1 MNQQTGTLWKRYG
14 TALILILAVLT
25 TSHFIESHALRK
37 AQADADVINL
47 SAKQRML
54 SQKIVLL
61 AQTVITDDNSEDAN
75 QLSITVDQFE
85 RAHLK
90 LMKDAAREASLG
102 GLYLARTPSTDEIVV
117 NFVSIAR
124 AIPTSPYPEAL
135 FEELKFKGTGIVLE
149 RLDEAVVAYD
159 ARAQKQ
165 AQWVHRL
172 QEITLLVAAA
182 VIILEALFIFL
193 PAQRLVR
200 RGFERLRKMAETDPL
215 TRLRNRA
222 GFDRDMAGAMSAGDH
237 KLQSVTLVLLDL
249 DDFKGINDRHGH
261 ITGDAVLKEIGERL
275 ARLPN
280 LVSTARVGGDE
291 FALLVD
297 NAKWE
302 DSNSVDGITADVR
315 ECMSF
320 VYRPIEHNG
329 LVIDVSGSVGVS
341 RYPHDALDLID
352 LRRNASAALLDAKRS
367 GRASVSI
374 YDSRIDESV
383 RQRRII
389 QSALL
394 SGEYEQD
401 LSVCFQPIVEL
412 SSYRIRSV
420 EALARWHHAELGPLN
435 PELFLAIAR
444 ECGLGDKI
452 ETRIRS
458 LALEQ
463 MAPSLNA
470 GSVDSIS
477 INISPVD
484 LATQGFANSL
494 LEQFEEFNV
503 RTTQV
508 WIEVTETERLTS
520 RATVRENLEALN
532 QAGVRIALDDYGVGY
547 SNIQRLAELPI
558 QRVKIDKSIV
568 GNIEHNAKYAGVFRS
583 SIQLARALGADV
595 VAEGV
600 ETTGQLIETKR
611 QGCNFVQGYL
621 FFKPLPAADCIPH
634 LGHRLSA
641 AA

>member
-1 MNQQTGTLWKRYG
+1 MNQRTGTLWKRYG

-25 TSHFIESHALRK
+25 TSHFIESHAIRK
-37 AQADADVINL
+37 AQADAEVINL

-54 SQKIVLL
+54 SQKIVLH
-61 AQTVITDDNSEDAN
+61 AQAFIIDNEPEDER
-75 QLSITVDQFE
+75 QLSDTVDEFE
-85 RAHLK
+85 RAHQN
-90 LMKDAAREASLG
+90 LMQDAAREESLG

-135 FEELKFKGTGIVLE
+135 FDELEFKGTGIVLE

-172 QEITLLVAAA
+172 QEITLLIAAA

-200 RGFERLRKMAETDPL
+200 RGFEKLRAMAETDPL

-222 GFDRDMAGAMSAGDH
+222 GFERDMAEAMSDRDH
-237 KLQSVTLVLLDL
+237 EVQSVTLVLLDL

-261 ITGDAVLKEIGERL
+261 ITGDAVLKTIGERL

-297 NAKWE
+297 NSNWE
-302 DSNSVDGITADVR
+302 NSFSPDGITADVR
-315 ECMSF
+315 ECMDY

-341 RYPHDALDLID
+341 RYPHDAANLID
-352 LRRNASAALLDAKRS
+352 LRRNASAALLDAKKS
-367 GRASVSI
+367 GRASISI
-374 YDSRIDESV
+374 YDSRIDEIV
-383 RQRRII
+383 RQKRII

-394 SGEYEQD
+394 SGEYEQN

-412 SSYRIRSV
+412 SSQTIKSV
-420 EALARWHHAELGPLN
+420 EVLARWQHSELGSLN

-452 ETRIRS
+452 ETRIRA

-470 GSVDSIS
+470 GSVESIS

-484 LATQGFANSL
+484 LATQGFANAL
-494 LEQFEEFNV
+494 FEQFATYNV
-503 RTTQV
+503 NTAQV

-520 RATVRENLEALN
+520 RATVRENLEALSA
-532 QAGVRIALDDYGVGY
+532 AGVRIALDDYGVGY

-568 GNIEHNAKYAGVFRS
+568 WNIEQDRKYAGVFRS

-600 ETTGQLIETKR
+600 ETPGQLTEAMR
-611 QGCNFVQGYL
+611 QGCKFVQGYL
-621 FFKPLPAADCIPH
+621 FFKPLPAAECIPH
-634 LGHRLSA
+634 LGQRLSA